1 MFVEQYILFMM
12 QDKLSADGE
21 LEKLREEAV
30 LRVDKEIK
38 ELKEKRWLLEG
49 SIQKLKQQKFESY
62 QNYASGKT
70 DSFQSDDIM
79 LKSAEKTWL
88 I

>member
-1 MFVEQYILFMM
+1 MM

-49 SIQKLKQQKFESY
+49 SIQKIETAENFESY

-79 LKSAEKTWL
+79 LKISRERL
-88 I
+88 G